1 MLGAYYTKGYDSSG
15 LFAGLAVSGAASF
28 SQHLNKHNVIY
39 IDFSRMPDLCDSYKA
54 YMTSILKNMKADLA
68 EAYPELAAREYDSLS
83 QMLQDTEDSF
93 IFILDGN
100 RPHE

>member
-1 MLGAYYTKGYDSSG
+1 M
-15 LFAGLAVSGAASF
+15 
-28 SQHLNKHNVIY
+28 NKHNVIY